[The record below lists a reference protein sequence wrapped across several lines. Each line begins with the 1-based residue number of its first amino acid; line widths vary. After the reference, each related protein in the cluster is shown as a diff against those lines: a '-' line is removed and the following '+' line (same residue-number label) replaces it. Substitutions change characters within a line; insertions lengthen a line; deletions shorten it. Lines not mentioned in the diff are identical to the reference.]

1 MALVNSNNVAVGK
14 PNFDVSGGVLA
25 APLGTELPDSFNGT
39 FNEALKSIGYVSE
52 DGVTESSNMS
62 TDDIKAW
69 GGVKVRTVQTEY
81 APTLQFTLLESTN
94 GDALRFVFGEKN
106 VTTEGGVLK
115 VRRNARAKDRL
126 ALVLPMLDGENA
138 RMLVVPRAQVTEV
151 GDITYVDSEAISYE
165 VTVTCDPDDN
175 NDNLLEYIEVPEGND
190 DDDEGEGEEPGE
202 A

>member
-25 APLGTELPDSFNGT
+25 APLGTELPDSFNGM

-94 GDALRFVFGEKN
+94 GDALKFVFGEKN
-106 VTTEGGVLK
+106 VTTEDGVLK
-115 VRRNARAKDRL
+115 VRRNAKAKDRL

-138 RMLVVPRAQVTEV
+138 RMLVVPRGQVTEV
-151 GDITYVDSEAISYE
+151 GDITYVDSEAIAYE

-190 DDDEGEGEEPGE
+190 DDDEGEEPGE

>member
-25 APLGTELPDSFNGT
+25 APLGTELPDSFNGM

-106 VTTEGGVLK
+106 VTTEDGVLK
-115 VRRNARAKDRL
+115 VRRNAKAKDRL

-138 RMLVVPRAQVTEV
+138 RMLVVPRGQVTEV
-151 GDITYVDSEAISYE
+151 GDITYVDSEAIAYE

-190 DDDEGEGEEPGE
+190 DDDEGEEPGE